1 MFNAQLLIL
10 ASPEP
15 GWQQLAVL
23 LSERGYGVWGPCDL
37 AKAEWPLEKIA
48 GAELVLLGNT
58 PLPPEKQG
66 ILPAACL
73 QLDLVVALADP
84 VAVFVQIEQALQ
96 ARPADFT
103 LGEARIRQLL
113 EHLSDILVIL
123 GADGLPRYLSPAIE
137 RITGFTPTEL
147 MSKSALEIVHPEDQA
162 HVFANME
169 WSRTHP
175 GEPVMFEIRHAH
187 KNGGYV
193 LLESLGQ
200 SLLDV
205 PGIEAFVVI
214 SRDISRRR
222 QLESEIQDSEKRY
235 RIVAEQT
242 GQMIYDWD
250 VTNGEIE
257 WVGAIERIT
266 GFDTSAYQGVNIE
279 VWESMI
285 HEAERAATLA
295 VLDQAARAEGHFSME
310 YRLQRKDGSFV
321 WVEDTGLFLK
331 DETGTVVR
339 MLGSMKDIS
348 RRRVNAE
355 LLQSAF
361 NEREILLQEIHH
373 RVKNNFQIM
382 ISLLNMQIRRTPFV
396 QVGESLKDVRS
407 RLHSM
412 LLVHEKLYNQGFT
425 ATVHFGEYLQVL
437 SRELYAQHAGTVP
450 VQLELALQPLVL
462 RMDQAM
468 PCGLIA
474 NELLT
479 NAFKY
484 AFPQAGERDCIT
496 LRLSEDGG
504 EAQLDILDNGQ
515 GLPRDFRQGLGL
527 HLVERLARQLDGTC
541 GQVERPDGTHWVL
554 RFPLAGV

>member
-1 MFNAQLLIL
+1 MFNAQLLIW

-15 GWQQLAVL
+15 GWQQFADL
-23 LSERGYGVWGPCDL
+23 LNQRGYHVWGPY
-37 AKAEWPLEKIA
+37 
-48 GAELVLLGNT
+48 AELPLDKVASAEMVLLDNAT
-58 PLPPEKQG
+58 VPVEKQRT
-66 ILPAACL
+66 LPAACL
-73 QLDLVVALADP
+73 GLDLDSALADP
-84 VAVFVQIEQALQ
+84 VAVFVQIETALQ
-96 ARPADFT
+96 FRPMDFVV
-103 LGEARIRQLL
+103 GEARIRQLL
-113 EHLSDILVIL
+113 EHLADILVIL
-123 GADGLPRYLSPAIE
+123 TSDGLPRYLSPALE
-137 RITGFTPTEL
+137 RITGFTPAEL
-147 MSKSALEIVHPEDQA
+147 MGKSALEVVHPEDQA
-162 HVFANME
+162 KVFACME

-175 GEPVMFEIRHAH
+175 GQPVMFELRHIH

-193 LLESLGQ
+193 FLESLGQ

-205 PGIEAFVVI
+205 PGVEAFVVI
-214 SRDISRRR
+214 SRDISQRR
-222 QLESEIQDSEKRY
+222 QLESQIQDSEKRY

-250 VTNGEIE
+250 VSSGEIE

-266 GFDTSAYQGVNIE
+266 GFDTPTYQDVNIE

-285 HEAERAATLA
+285 HESERAATLA
-295 VLDQAARAEGHFSME
+295 VLDQAARADGHFSME

-331 DETGTVVR
+331 DEDGTVVR

-361 NEREILLQEIHH
+361 NEREVLLQEIHH

-412 LLVHEKLYNQGFT
+412 LLVHEKLYDQGFS

-437 SRELYAQHAGTVP
+437 SRELYAQHAGAVP

-484 AFPQAGERDCIT
+484 AFPQTGERDCIT
-496 LRLSEDGG
+496 LRLIEDAG
-504 EAQLDILDNGQ
+504 EAQLEIVDNGQ
-515 GLPRDFRQGLGL
+515 GLPAEFRQGLGL
-527 HLVERLARQLDGTC
+527 HLVDRLARQLDGAC

-554 RFPLAGV
+554 RFPLAAV

>member
-1 MFNAQLLIL
+1 MFNAQLLIF
-10 ASPEP
+10 ASPGP
-15 GWQQLAVL
+15 GWQQLAAL
-23 LSERGYGVWGPCDL
+23 LIDRGYRVWGPCDL
-37 AKAEWPLEKIA
+37 SRNEWPLDKIA
-48 GAELVLLGNT
+48 EADLVLLDNATLSAEKRGA
-58 PLPPEKQG
+58 LPT
-66 ILPAACL
+66 ACL
-73 QLDLVVALADP
+73 RLDLAAALADP
-84 VAVFVQIEQALQ
+84 VAVFVQIELALQ
-96 ARPADFT
+96 SRPADFT

-123 GADGLPRYLSPAIE
+123 NADGLPRYLSPAVE
-137 RITGFTPTEL
+137 RITGFTPAEL
-147 MSKSALEIVHPEDQA
+147 MGKSALEIVHPEDQA
-162 HVFANME
+162 NVFACME

-175 GEPVMFEIRHAH
+175 GEPVMFEIRHSH

-205 PGIEAFVVI
+205 PGVEAFVVI

-222 QLESEIQDSEKRY
+222 QLESEIQDREKRY

-266 GFDTSAYQGVNIE
+266 GFGTSAYQDVNIE

-295 VLDQAARAEGHFSME
+295 VLDQAARADGHFSME

-339 MLGSMKDIS
+339 MLGSMKDNS
-348 RRRVNAE
+348 RRRANAE

-450 VQLELALQPLVL
+450 VQLELELQPLVL

-484 AFPQAGERDCIT
+484 AFPQTGGRDCIT
-496 LRLSEDGG
+496 LRLSEERG
-504 EAQLDILDNGQ
+504 EAQLDVLDNGQ
-515 GLPRDFRQGLGL
+515 GLPREFRQGLGL
-527 HLVERLARQLDGTC
+527 HLVDRLARQLDGAC
-541 GQVERPDGTHWVL
+541 ELVERPDGTHWVL
-554 RFPLAGV
+554 RFPLAGL

>member
-1 MFNAQLLIL
+1 MFDAQLLL
-10 ASPEP
+10 WADAEP
-15 GWQQLAVL
+15 GWVRFAEILRD
-23 LSERGYGVWGPCDL
+23 RGYLVWGPE
-37 AKAEWPLEKIA
+37 AQPRFEQMTA
-48 GAELVLLGNT
+48 AELVLLDSQRVLSEHHAH
-58 PLPPEKQG
+58 LPVSCLALEQ
-66 ILPAACL
+66 AA
-73 QLDLVVALADP
+73 ALADP
-84 VAVFVQIEQALQ
+84 VAVFVQIEMAGQL
-96 ARPADFT
+96 RPLNFT
-103 LGEARIRQLL
+103 VGEARIRQLL

-123 GADGLPRYLSPAIE
+123 TPDGLPRYLSPAIE
-137 RITGFTPTEL
+137 RITGFTPAEL
-147 MSKSALEIVHPEDQA
+147 MEKSALEVVHPEDQA
-162 HVFANME
+162 KVLAEME
-169 WSRTHP
+169 WSSTHP
-175 GEPVMFEIRHAH
+175 GEPVMFEFRHIH

-200 SLLDV
+200 NLLDV
-205 PGIEAFVVI
+205 PGIEASVVI

-222 QLESEIQDSEKRY
+222 QLETQIHDSEKRY

-250 VTNGEIE
+250 VTSGEIE

-266 GFDTSAYQGVNIE
+266 GFDTEAYQVVNIE

-285 HEAERAATLA
+285 HEEERAATLA
-295 VLDQAARAEGHFSME
+295 VLEQAAKADGHFTME
-310 YRLQRKDGSFV
+310 YRLRHKDGSFV

-331 DETGTVVR
+331 DESGAVVR
-339 MLGSMKDIS
+339 MLGSMKDIT

-382 ISLLNMQIRRTPFV
+382 ISLLNMQIRRSPFV
-396 QVGESLKDVRS
+396 QVGDSLKDVRS

-412 LLVHEKLYNQGFT
+412 LLVHEKLYDQGGA
-425 ATVHFGEYLQVL
+425 ATVHFGEYLQGL
-437 SRELYAQHAGTVP
+437 SRELYAQYADAVP
-450 VQLELALQPLVL
+450 VQLDLRLEPLVL

-484 AFPQAGERDCIT
+484 AFPHHDSENCIV
-496 LRLSEDGG
+496 LRLSTDAG
-504 EAQLDILDNGQ
+504 EVQMDVLDNGQ
-515 GLPRDFRQGLGL
+515 GFSAAFREGLGL
-527 HLVERLARQLDGTC
+527 HLVDRLARQLDGVC
-541 GQVERPDGTHWVL
+541 LKQDCLQGTHWVL
-554 RFPLAGV
+554 RFPLLGELD